1 MIFGAYS
8 PLMSPLSFFQGYFTN
23 DIGNFQQYALV
34 PAEISAKVSLPCS
47 LVHAIGFESLSF
59 DSGCRLIYHL
69 NRLASIPLGVAS
81 AALGRPIVDKTKY
94 KDKHTERVFGNVHV
108 PRNRALGVSLYNN
121 LTQLVGEGSLKVGS

>member
-1 MIFGAYS
+1 
-8 PLMSPLSFFQGYFTN
+8 MSPLSFFQGYFTN
-23 DIGNFQQYALV
+23 DSGNFQQYALV

-81 AALGRPIVDKTKY
+81 AALGLYLDRADPGSKKLTAPWEGGKGQYSGQPIV
-94 KDKHTERVFGNVHV
+94 VFGGSTSVGQYSEL
-108 PRNRALGVSLYNN
+108 ALRD
-121 LTQLVGEGSLKVGS
+121 